1 MCRKFAIF
9 LTYQTNMLKKM
20 KFFNI
25 SMEKLGKQNDR

>member
-9 LTYQTNMLKKM
+9 LTCKANMLKKM

-25 SMEKLGKQNDR
+25 SKENNESKE